1 MTDHSPA
8 PLSGLQ
14 TEPAGND
21 VPTVGL
27 SKSLAPAERTLHYR
41 RSAHWA
47 AASGRWMDRSFDP
60 TEAEA
65 IRENYRSVPAGRED
79 EEA

>member
-1 MTDHSPA
+1 MTDHSPVLLPA
-8 PLSGLQ
+8 PH
-14 TEPAGND
+14 AG
-21 VPTVGL
+21 PTHDIAQAAALPRG
-27 SKSLAPAERTLHYR
+27 PGPQAERPR

-65 IRENYRSVPAGRED
+65 IRENYRSIPSVAED